1 MSTASECLQ
10 ATNLETI
17 AKIEEAKNTCACC
30 ALDKF
35 QQILTIESCLQYVA
49 RKLYYIL
56 VSSLPDANQNVSIT
70 SLTLFLQFLNSSVNM
85 SIEEGIIAVEFLKR
99 FIQKQSFKGMQVMN
113 VKNLGMMLLVL
124 VIVTMKTHR
133 DHPNKNSHFANIF
146 GIQLPLLN
154 YSEAAFLRIMD
165 YELLIEET
173 AFSLQFEEIFQLKY
187 NKIIS

>member
-1 MSTASECLQ
+1 
-10 ATNLETI
+10 
-17 AKIEEAKNTCACC
+17 
-30 ALDKF
+30 
-35 QQILTIESCLQYVA
+35 
-49 RKLYYIL
+49 
-56 VSSLPDANQNVSIT
+56 
-70 SLTLFLQFLNSSVNM
+70 M

-133 DHPNKNSHFANIF
+133 DHPYKNSHFANIF

-173 AFSLQFEEIFQLKY
+173 SFSLQFEEIFQLKY
-187 NKIIS
+187 NRIIS